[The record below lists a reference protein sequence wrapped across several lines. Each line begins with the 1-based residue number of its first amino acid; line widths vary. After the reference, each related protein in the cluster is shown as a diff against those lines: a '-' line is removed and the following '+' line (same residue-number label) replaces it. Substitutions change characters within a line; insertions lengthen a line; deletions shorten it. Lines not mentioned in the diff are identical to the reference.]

1 VSAILHLTEAE
12 QSSRVSA
19 AHHAPWV
26 GFLGPTE
33 LCRRDL
39 PMHPFRKQGD
49 YPNDQF
55 TLRTSLQAE
64 DVLWKPLHASNAMDE
79 QLAVKICNS

>member
-1 VSAILHLTEAE
+1 
-12 QSSRVSA
+12 
-19 AHHAPWV
+19 
-26 GFLGPTE
+26 
-33 LCRRDL
+33 
-39 PMHPFRKQGD
+39 MHPFRKQGD

-55 TLRTSLQAE
+55 TLRTSLQAK